1 MNHLARST
9 TRTAPAHA
17 VLGVSRWRLA
27 SLLLVATAACLVSGQ
42 ARAEEGTALENKAV
56 TGQLADLGSTGIG
69 LALGAAE
76 ANPLG
81 LLTLGVK
88 AYAYQQIKEAP
99 AVEQPAMW
107 SAYGAFGWGAA
118 ANNVCVIAAIAT
130 GGAAAAICPLIGLAT
145 GMTTWNGDEA
155 KRDRATF
162 AVICEQQRKA
172 NPALT
177 CSYSDPNG

>member
-1 MNHLARST
+1 MFNRSS
-9 TRTAPAHA
+9 TRIAPART
-17 VLGVSRWRLA
+17 LRGISRWRQVSLA
-27 SLLLVATAACLVSGQ
+27 LVAAAACTVGGQ
-42 ARAEEGTALENKAV
+42 ARAEEGAALENKAV
-56 TGQLADLGSTGIG
+56 SGQLADLGSTGIG

-118 ANNVCVIAAIAT
+118 ANNVCVIAAIAS
-130 GGAAAAICPLIGLAT
+130 GGVAAALCPLIGLAT
-145 GMTTWNGDEA
+145 GMTTWKGDESR
-155 KRDRATF
+155 RDRATF
-162 AVICEQQRKA
+162 AAICEQQRQS

-177 CSYSDPNG
+177 CTYNSPTS